1 MKMMTHSVENMIK
14 SIIEK
19 DPDIKQAFSNRKL
32 ADVFSDPDFKPGEIT
47 VTRKYYDVDGEIVN
61 FAITE
66 YYKDV
71 YSFEYDKGYLVYV
84 DVNVLDAWYL
94 QKKREFLLKDLGI

>member
-1 MKMMTHSVENMIK
+1 MRHTPEDLIK
-14 SIIEK
+14 YILEK

-32 ADVFSDPDFKPGEIT
+32 ADVFSDPDFKPGDVKI
-47 VTRKYYDVDGEIVN
+47 VRKYYDVDGEIVN

-71 YSFEYDKGYLVYV
+71 YFFEYDKGYSLYIDV
-84 DVNVLDAWYL
+84 DVLDAWQRD
-94 QKKREFLLKDLGI
+94 QKLNEILEDLVL